1 MVEKDDID
9 SLLKTG
15 SWRTARSRSPHSHD
29 PQHRAYEPRRPNTS
43 VARTAGP
50 ASRSKR
56 PPPPCVEDE
65 VESLE
70 KEHISSVAST
80 ITDEDPK
87 HRGEIDQQPLLL
99 PVHEHNPERR
109 FVVVPGAVVEDAPK
123 TTQARYEA
131 NTCRK
136 FVLIS
141 PEKGTESGASGKED
155 TKPEDIVPKK
165 DTRSGNPSGRPKERP
180 EIQKRKSHQDL
191 PRLNTEFEHEEP
203 SIRRSNSRRDR
214 EKPLV
219 HQEDQEHP
227 SAREKASARP
237 SDSAFLSPAASGH
250 TSKRR
255 DRAYS
260 DTKRAGRS
268 PSRRRDAEV
277 EVSDR
282 RRPHQSQKYPPGPA
296 LHRRSSSSTNP
307 ARRDSLSS
315 ERPTSLI
322 QPGYGDPNDIMAF
335 MAPGVTF
342 MTGRNTSPPR
352 RARDSPS
359 PPHPRGAREMPGSIP
374 SRSRPPRSSA
384 REQEGYSSDDS
395 YKPRRPTRS
404 ERPYP
409 DRSAV
414 EPDYQSMLSPDQAR
428 RPDPRLAAAVPSSAT
443 SKPASI
449 PYDALQPSPRSAT
462 FPADK
467 SRRVGERSVSPPP
480 AASTGSS
487 RRPARE
493 FKSTQS
499 GPHSRDG
506 SVGSVSNGSAS
517 LPPSASGSLPRTST
531 LERSIPGQVATLA
544 RQETSDAQPPSL
556 YPHQPGHP
564 GDAVEDVTR
573 HALARLPECRWKH
586 PVTARPR
593 PGRDQFFTLKRAD
606 NFTVCSDCYGE
617 LFASSEFQNLF
628 VPAALRSRDQ
638 VMTCD
643 FGSSPWYRIAYIL
656 TLQHGYPDLR
666 LLQGIASVAARSQAC
681 AGGQLASR
689 NWYSMMAPNSRRPIQ
704 TFNVCFSCAKMV
716 EALLPNLAGIFVSL
730 GSHEPTRGVC
740 ELYFAPDR
748 KRFFDYFDEMK
759 ATSALALSR
768 RTAPD
773 LVELVDRI
781 RDISLH
787 EECLRNTPI
796 PNRKWHVLE
805 RVPEFTV
812 CEECFNTV
820 VWPMIEDEENGS
832 ELPRNFYKYKQT
844 RPVASCQLYSD
855 RMRRVF
861 LEACKHDDFEFLAN
875 CVLHRMRVMAQVKA
889 RYKELQRDDQ
899 EDPDVQDEL
908 RALAKQLREVE

>member
-1 MVEKDDID
+1 MVEKDDIE

-15 SWRTARSRSPHSHD
+15 SWRTARSRSPNSHD
-29 PQHRAYEPRRPNTS
+29 PQHRAYEPRKPNIGVPRP
-43 VARTAGP
+43 AEL

-65 VESLE
+65 AESLA
-70 KEHISSVAST
+70 KEHIGSVEST
-80 ITDEDPK
+80 TTDEDPK

-109 FVVVPGAVVEDAPK
+109 FVVVPGAAVQDAPK

-136 FVLIS
+136 FVLVS
-141 PEKGTESGASGKED
+141 PEKGAESGGSGKED
-155 TKPEDIVPKK
+155 KKAEDDLTERAGRPED
-165 DTRSGNPSGRPKERP
+165 TSGRPKERP
-180 EIQKRKSHQDL
+180 DIQKRKSHQDL
-191 PRLNTEFEHEEP
+191 PRLNTEFEHPEP
-203 SIRRSNSRRDR
+203 SIRRSSSRRDR
-214 EKPLV
+214 EKPVV
-219 HQEDQEHP
+219 HQEDQDYP
-227 SAREKASARP
+227 SARDKSSARP
-237 SDSAFLSPAASGH
+237 PDSAFLSPAAGGH

-260 DTKRAGRS
+260 DTRRSGRS
-268 PSRRRDAEV
+268 PSTRRDAEV
-277 EVSDR
+277 EVSGR
-282 RRPHQSQKYPPGPA
+282 RRPQHSRKYPPAPA
-296 LHRRSSSSTNP
+296 LRRRASSSTN
-307 ARRDSLSS
+307 AADCDSLPA
-315 ERPTSLI
+315 ERPRSFI
-322 QPGYGDPNDIMAF
+322 QPGYGDPDDIMAF
-335 MAPGVTF
+335 MAPGVAF
-342 MTGRNTSPPR
+342 MQGRNTSPPR
-352 RARDSPS
+352 KARDSPS
-359 PPHPRGAREMPGSIP
+359 PPHPRGAREMPGSLP
-374 SRSRPPRSSA
+374 SRSRPPRSTA
-384 REQEGYSSDDS
+384 REQDGYSSDDS
-395 YKPRRPTRS
+395 YKSRRPNRS

-409 DRSAV
+409 ERSVV
-414 EPDYQSMLSPDQAR
+414 EPDYPSMLSPDQAR
-428 RPDPRLAAAVPSSAT
+428 RPNPRLGAAVPPSAAA
-443 SKPASI
+443 KPASI
-449 PYDALQPSPRSAT
+449 PDDPLQPSPRSST

-480 AASTGSS
+480 AASTLSS
-487 RRPARE
+487 RRPVRE
-493 FKSTQS
+493 ITSTQS
-499 GPHSRDG
+499 KTHSRDA
-506 SVGSVSNGSAS
+506 SVGSASNGSAS
-517 LPPSASGSLPRTST
+517 LPPSAPGSLPRTST
-531 LERSIPGQVATLA
+531 LERSIPGSLASLA
-544 RQETSDAQPPSL
+544 RQETSDAQFSTL
-556 YPHQPGHP
+556 YSQPGRP
-564 GDAVEDVTR
+564 GDAVDDVTR

-586 PVTARPR
+586 PVTVRLR
-593 PGRDQFFTLKRAD
+593 SSRDQFFTLKRAE

-617 LFASSEFQNLF
+617 LFANSEFQHLF
-628 VPAALRSRDQ
+628 VPAIFRSRDQ
-638 VMTCD
+638 IMTCD

-656 TLQHGYPDLR
+656 TLTHRYPDLR
-666 LLQGIASVAARSQAC
+666 LLQGIASVAARSQPC

-689 NWYSMMAPNSRRPIQ
+689 IWYSMMAPNSRRPIQ

-716 EALLPNLAGIFVSL
+716 EVLLPNLAGVFVPL

-748 KRFFDYFDEMK
+748 KRFYDYFDEMK

-773 LVELVDRI
+773 LIELVDRI

-844 RPVASCQLYSD
+844 KPVASCQLYSD

-861 LEACKHDDFEFLAN
+861 LEACQHDDFKFLAS

-889 RYKELQRDDQ
+889 RYNELQREDQ
-899 EDPDVQDEL
+899 EDPKVQDEL
-908 RALAKQLREVE
+908 RALAKELREVE